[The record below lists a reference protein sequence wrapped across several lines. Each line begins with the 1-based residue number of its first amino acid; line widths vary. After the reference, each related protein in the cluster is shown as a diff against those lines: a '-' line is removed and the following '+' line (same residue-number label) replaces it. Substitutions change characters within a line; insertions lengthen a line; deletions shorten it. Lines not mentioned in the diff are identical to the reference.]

1 MASRKSLK
9 KDIQFLADDL
19 FTNSYL
25 KQVLFDNVDQQKL
38 AEVIVKSVDFR
49 NQFMARINHPDGKS
63 NPKLVKTYYQKIRKE
78 MMQKYADLSQELNT
92 L

>member
-1 MASRKSLK
+1 M
-9 KDIQFLADDL
+9 
-19 FTNSYL
+19 
-25 KQVLFDNVDQQKL
+25 DQQKL

-92 L
+92 ETSKNEVAQRWLPRSFLGKSRPPQNVNNS